1 MGASSSSLTCPQ
13 ADGTIYTSSSQNFR
27 VNCFNDSI
35 YGDINYE
42 APVVVTSLESCIERC
57 VSVRGC
63 IDVSYIPTKS
73 ECWLKSSVNS
83 GTHNGL
89 VWGAELITTSTTTS
103 SPTTTP
109 TQAPLSCGS
118 TPGAVSNPTFAQGLT
133 PWISAGPDS
142 SYSYVVTNAP
152 AGTPLGSS
160 FYLFNSSSTHR
171 NTITQRVCG
180 LSSGLTYNAIVRYTF
195 AQVADNNTS
204 ANQDMF
210 YPQYDLQ
217 ILVNGTNAQSLK
229 MTPSQS
235 NANEFYSESVLI
247 KSTGGTQMDL
257 GVSWGT
263 ADGAAAKGENNVWAV
278 MEVGNIQLQRAG

>member
-1 MGASSSSLTCPQ
+1 MGTSSSSLTCPQ
-13 ADGTIYTSSSQNFR
+13 ADGTTYTSSSQTFR
-27 VNCFNDSI
+27 INCFNDSI

-42 APVVVTSLESCIERC
+42 TPIIATSLESCIESC

-89 VWGAELITTSTTTS
+89 VWGAELVTTSTTTS
-103 SPTTTP
+103 SPTA
-109 TQAPLSCGS
+109 APLTCGD
-118 TPGAVSNPTFAQGLT
+118 TPGAVSNPSFAQGLS
-133 PWISAGPDS
+133 PWAFAGYDS

-152 AGTPLGSS
+152 TGTPLGSS
-160 FYLFNSSSTHR
+160 YYLFNSSSTHR

-180 LSSGLTYNAIVRYTF
+180 LDGGLTYNATVLYTF

-204 ANQDMF
+204 PNQDMF

-217 ILVNGTNAQSLK
+217 LMINGTNAKSAK
-229 MTPSQS
+229 MTPSQRNP
-235 NANEFYSESVLI
+235 NAVYSSSMLVS
-247 KSTGGTQMDL
+247 STGTEMDL
-257 GVSWGT
+257 GISWGT
-263 ADGAAAKGENNVWAV
+263 ADGAAAKGVNNVWAV
-278 MEVGNIQLQRAG
+278 IEVGDVQLQRAA